1 MSFFLSGVSY
11 KSCPVELREK
21 LHVAEDNLLPTLHF
35 ARAQP
40 GMSECMILST
50 CNRVEFYGE
59 AETETAWKA
68 FLKEYWVGQ
77 RFFEESVQNSF
88 YHFQNVD
95 VVKHLFRV
103 AAGLDSLVV
112 GENEILGQI
121 KTALK
126 QAHEAGSVHSVLFR
140 LVEKSLKAGKDVRTR
155 TKISEGA
162 VSIPSVAVELA
173 EKIFGNLSGEKV
185 MVIGSGG
192 MASLALDNLRNA
204 GAKPTYVASRNRET
218 GEGLAKQFGAQ
229 WLPIEDVSS
238 HLGRVDIVISST
250 ASPEPILTLEQVQQA
265 AETRRRKPLFLIDI
279 AVPRD
284 IDPRVHDLEDVYL
297 YNVDDLKGVTEAN
310 LHLRHKQITEAEKII
325 ASAMHE
331 FESWVESLRARPAM
345 DSLESHLDKILA
357 QELGRLA
364 GRADLDPEMVRET
377 QHRIK
382 SKILHEPYERI
393 KEASRNGGVKR
404 YLEAIVSLFNLK

>member
-11 KSCPVELREK
+11 KNCPVELREK
-21 LHVAEDNLLPTLHF
+21 LHVAEDNLLPTLNF

-40 GMSECMILST
+40 GISECMVLST

-59 AETETAWKA
+59 AENEIAWNN
-68 FLKEYWVGQ
+68 FLKSYWAGQ
-77 RFFEESVQNSF
+77 RFFEESITNSF
-88 YHFQNVD
+88 YHSQNID
-95 VVKHLFRV
+95 VVRHLFRV

-121 KTALK
+121 KIALR

-140 LVEKSLKAGKDVRTR
+140 LIEKSLKAGKEVRTS

-162 VSIPSVAVELA
+162 VSIPSAAVELA

-185 MVIGSGG
+185 MVIGSGE

-204 GAKPTYVASRNRET
+204 GALPAYVASRNRET
-218 GEGLAKQFGAQ
+218 GLGLANQFGAK
-229 WLPIEDVSS
+229 WISIEDVPA
-238 HLGRVDIVISST
+238 HLGQVDIVLSST
-250 ASPEPILTLEQVQQA
+250 ASPEPILRLEQVKQA
-265 AETRRRKPLFLIDI
+265 AESRRRKPLFLIDI

-284 IDPRVHDLEDVYL
+284 IDPRVHELEDVYL

-325 ASAMHE
+325 TAAMHE
-331 FESWVESLRARPAM
+331 FESWVENLRARPAM
-345 DSLESHLDKILA
+345 DSLENHLDKILT

-364 GRADLDPEMVRET
+364 GRADLDPEIVRET

-382 SKILHEPYERI
+382 SKILHEPYERL
-393 KEASRNGGVKR
+393 KEASKNGGVKR
-404 YLEAIVSLFNLK
+404 YLEAIYSLFNLK